1 MEVVMPV
8 PLLVASHLTE
18 TELRNRAKN
27 TRNPDERMRWIAI
40 TQKMAGRSTTL
51 IADFCNRKPDWV
63 RRVVRL
69 YNAKGP
75 DAIKD
80 GRVKNSRPPL
90 LDATG
95 LLKLRYAMEN
105 ESPPG
110 GGLWDGPKVARWM
123 SAHLQRKVGPQ
134 MGWKYLTKRLKWSQK
149 VPLPSHPQSDEQ
161 ANETFKKGGST
172 KSWRALHRAIL
183 MPL

>member
-1 MEVVMPV
+1 MPT
-8 PLLVASHLTE
+8 PLLVAPHLTE
-18 TELRNRAKN
+18 AELRSRAKN
-27 TRNPDERMRWIAI
+27 AKNPDERMRWIAV

-75 DAIKD
+75 DALKH
-80 GRVKNSRPPL
+80 GRATNRRPPL
-90 LDATG
+90 LNATG
-95 LLKLRYAMEN
+95 ILKLRHAIEQ

-123 SAHLQRKVGPQ
+123 SDYLQRKVNPQ
-134 MGWKYLTKRLKWSQK
+134 MGWTYLTKRLRWSQK
-149 VPLPSHPQSDEQ
+149 VPLPKHPESDEK
-161 ANETFKKGGST
+161 ATEAFKKGGSK
-172 KSWRALHRAIL
+172 KSWQTLRKAIL